1 MTQSIF
7 STFSLNIINPFAL
20 SKEKFIVTA
29 RQRSCGKVMLS
40 VVSVYIQRGVP
51 VQSFDALSLQDLPPL
66 HRVPAPPRH
75 VQTCSTWISLDSVSP
90 ERTVLQKL

>member
-20 SKEKFIVTA
+20 SKEKFIFTA

-40 VVSVYIQRGVP
+40 VVSVYIQRGAP
-51 VQSFDALSLQDLPPL
+51 VQSFDALSLQGLPPAQG
-66 HRVPAPPRH
+66 PSPS
-75 VQTCSTWISLDSVSP
+75 QTCSNLFDLDLTGQRLP
-90 ERTVLQKL
+90 